1 MDAIALVLIMME
13 LDQVEAWRSKP
24 RAWETYS
31 SWRWG
36 SEWREYG
43 RKPGVGVK
51 PEAKRERASKSR
63 KSRPP
68 PGL

>member
-31 SWRWG
+31 SWGWGESEEGKGVQIYDDRGRLDFRW
-36 SEWREYG
+36 
-43 RKPGVGVK
+43 
-51 PEAKRERASKSR
+51 
-63 KSRPP
+63 
-68 PGL
+68 